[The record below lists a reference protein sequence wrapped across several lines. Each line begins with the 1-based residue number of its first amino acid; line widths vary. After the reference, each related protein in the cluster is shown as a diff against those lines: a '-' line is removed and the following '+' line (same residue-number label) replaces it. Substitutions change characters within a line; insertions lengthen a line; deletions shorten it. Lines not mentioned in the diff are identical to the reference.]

1 MAKITDIQV
10 DRDGDVLSLH
20 FTLRFSAKERE
31 LNLLYWPK
39 AVLYERDGSLDK
51 VFFWNNQ
58 GAAWVHSIQRPGTAQ
73 DDYIGFFRGGGALR
87 PEGRSEVV
95 VETSLDLSDPAVRE
109 NVRRA
114 DDPTG
119 ERPVV
124 SSQLWEEPV
133 AFIHVHNELSPST
146 WMTSEFSRMSIDF
159 GRI

>member
-10 DRDGDVLSLH
+10 DRDGDVLGVR
-20 FTLRFSAKERE
+20 FTLRFSNRERE
-31 LNLLYWPK
+31 LNLTYWPK
-39 AVLYERDGSLDK
+39 VVLYERDGSLDK

-58 GAAWVHSIQRPGTAQ
+58 GAAWVHSIQRPGTPK
-73 DDYIGFFRGGGALR
+73 DDYIGFFKGGSAVR

-95 VETSLDLSDPAVRE
+95 VETTLDLDDPDLRG

-119 ERPVV
+119 EGPVV
-124 SSQLWEEPV
+124 SGELWEEPV

-146 WMTSEFSRMSIDF
+146 WMTEEFSRLSVDF